1 MAFELE
7 RTRRP
12 CLIDVLTL
20 PPCLL
25 IAGTMQLAMMPPTQR
40 DGELITDLS
49 PHGATLRQA
58 EVVWIRRLPP
68 ANGYLYFLIPT
79 HKYTPNRES
88 PSPPYKSS
96 RRLIFPLCLTP
107 LAALSGR
114 SRPRSDTTAGGRGHA
129 PLRALGPS
137 TARPVIPTVGPG
149 VAIATCDWPHAS
161 LATGLGCWRRAG
173 RQRGIV
179 DDVSASPDPT

>member
-12 CLIDVLTL
+12 CMIDVLTL

-68 ANGYLYFLIPT
+68 ANKTSLLSDQPEVLSVPNLSRLRQRQGGLID
-79 HKYTPNRES
+79 S
-88 PSPPYKSS
+88 
-96 RRLIFPLCLTP
+96 CG
-107 LAALSGR
+107 AA
-114 SRPRSDTTAGGRGHA
+114 
-129 PLRALGPS
+129 
-137 TARPVIPTVGPG
+137 
-149 VAIATCDWPHAS
+149 
-161 LATGLGCWRRAG
+161 RAG
-173 RQRGIV
+173 RIALMHRIAY
-179 DDVSASPDPT
+179 DARLFEISSL

>member
-25 IAGTMQLAMMPPTQR
+25 IAGTMQLAMMPPTRR

-68 ANGYLYFLIPT
+68 ANKTSLLSDQPEVLSVANLSRLRQRQGGLID
-79 HKYTPNRES
+79 S
-88 PSPPYKSS
+88 
-96 RRLIFPLCLTP
+96 CG
-107 LAALSGR
+107 AA
-114 SRPRSDTTAGGRGHA
+114 
-129 PLRALGPS
+129 
-137 TARPVIPTVGPG
+137 
-149 VAIATCDWPHAS
+149 
-161 LATGLGCWRRAG
+161 RAG
-173 RQRGIV
+173 RIALMHRIAY
-179 DDVSASPDPT
+179 DARLFEISSL

>member
-12 CLIDVLTL
+12 CMIDVLTL

-58 EVVWIRRLPP
+58 EVV
-68 ANGYLYFLIPT
+68 F
-79 HKYTPNRES
+79 
-88 PSPPYKSS
+88 
-96 RRLIFPLCLTP
+96 CQ
-107 LAALSGR
+107 
-114 SRPRSDTTAGGRGHA
+114 RPDQ
-129 PLRALGPS
+129 PF
-137 TARPVIPTVGPG
+137 
-149 VAIATCDWPHAS
+149 
-161 LATGLGCWRRAG
+161 
-173 RQRGIV
+173 
-179 DDVSASPDPT
+179 